1 MNCAQCHYDG
11 SGTEMMPSL
20 KGSRVVAGAAEK
32 SINIILHGQ
41 QGVSEIDGRKIGGIM
56 PSQAYLDDFEI
67 AAIVTYIRS
76 EFAGVTE
83 PVDEADVRALR

>member
-1 MNCAQCHYDG
+1 
-11 SGTEMMPSL
+11 MMPAL
-20 KGSRVVAGAAEK
+20 KGSPVLAGAPEK

-41 QGVSEIDGRKIGGIM
+41 QGVSEVDGRKIGGIM

-67 AAIVTYIRS
+67 AAIVAYIRA

-83 PVDEADVRALR
+83 PVDEAEVRALR

>member
-1 MNCAQCHYDG
+1 
-11 SGTEMMPSL
+11 MMPSL

-76 EFAGVTE
+76 EFAGVSDL
-83 PVDEADVRALR
+83 VDESEVRALR